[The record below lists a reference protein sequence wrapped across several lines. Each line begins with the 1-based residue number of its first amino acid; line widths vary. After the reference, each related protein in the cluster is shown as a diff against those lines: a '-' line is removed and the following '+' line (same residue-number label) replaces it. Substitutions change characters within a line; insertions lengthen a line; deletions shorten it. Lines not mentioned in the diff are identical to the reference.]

1 MSTTVRPPYVDSS
14 GRVVPSRVER
24 YHGKAQRR
32 RSRRF
37 SAELPLLILTAMV
50 LAVLVKGF
58 LIQAFFIPSRSM
70 EPTLDVG
77 DRVVVNRLAY
87 RIGDP
92 RYGQIVVFLKSSDDP
107 QTAAPDT
114 NVLSWMRRALAQGL
128 GGAPPGAEDLIKR
141 VVGLP
146 GDTVE
151 GKNGKLYRN
160 GKPVDEPYL
169 PRGTFTSDF
178 GPVTVKPGYYW
189 VMGDNREDSA
199 DSRVFGQVPRSAL
212 VGRAILKVWPL
223 RHTGGL

>member
-1 MSTTVRPPYVDSS
+1 MSTTVRPPYTDNT
-14 GRVVPSRVER
+14 GKVVPSRVQR
-24 YHGKAQRR
+24 YHGQTQRR

-37 SAELPLLILTAMV
+37 SAELPLLVLTAMV

-70 EPTLDVG
+70 VPTLEVG

-92 RYGQIVVFLKSSDDP
+92 RYGQVVVFLKSSDDP
-107 QTAAPDT
+107 QAAAPDT
-114 NVLSWMRRALAQGL
+114 NALTWVRRALAQGL

-146 GDTVE
+146 GDVVE

-160 GKPVDEPYL
+160 NKPVAEPYL
-169 PRGTFTSDF
+169 PKGTFTSDF
-178 GPVTVKPGYYW
+178 GKVVIKPGYYW

-223 RHTGGL
+223 SHSGGL